1 MRNRKCRDRV
11 KREEYQLDSVA
22 TSDAELHSVKGK
34 TNGGDYYM
42 LGPLSFFFVVLVET
56 LFSLM

>member
-1 MRNRKCRDRV
+1 M